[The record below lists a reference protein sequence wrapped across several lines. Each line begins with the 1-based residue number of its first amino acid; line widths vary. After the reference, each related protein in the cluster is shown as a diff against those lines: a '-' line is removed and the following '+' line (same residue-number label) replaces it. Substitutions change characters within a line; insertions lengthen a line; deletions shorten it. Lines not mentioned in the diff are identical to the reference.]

1 MRNTLSTF
9 SFYRLFIGQFFVVIG
24 ILLLGYSIFSGNRG
38 TSWERNLY
46 ILDTSLSMGVEDMGK
61 GSDSLIQSRLD
72 RAKSLIL
79 SASYSWEVAVIA
91 YARSPALLLPF
102 TTSTETF
109 IRTIQNISISSSFG
123 GSDPL
128 WALSLVD
135 TLYKNNTSP
144 LHIFLLTDG
153 GYSHSG
159 DIFPPLPPL
168 SQLTIIGI
176 GTNAWGKIPLGY
188 DGTGARRYKIYEN
201 KEVIIPYD
209 ETFLQKIKKQYNAT
223 YIHIEN
229 IINKNITE
237 SQNFSSSLFD
247 FWNKLLFLLGC
258 ISLVFW
264 YFFQPYRTNLW
275 KK

>member
-9 SFYRLFIGQFFVVIG
+9 SFYRLFAGQFFVVAW
-24 ILLLGYSIFSGNRG
+24 ILFLGYSIFLGNRS
-38 TSWERNLY
+38 THWERTLY
-46 ILDTSLSMGVEDMGK
+46 IIDTSLSMGIEDIGK
-61 GSDSLIQSRLD
+61 GTDGLIQSRLD

-79 SASYSWEVAVIA
+79 SSSFSWEVAVIA

-102 TTSTETF
+102 TNSTENF
-109 IRTIQNISISSSFG
+109 IRTIQNISLSSSFG

-144 LHIFLLTDG
+144 LRIFLLTDG
-153 GYSHSG
+153 GNTPSVN
-159 DIFPPLPPL
+159 IFPPLPPL
-168 SQLTIIGI
+168 SRLRIIGI
-176 GTNAWGKIPLGY
+176 GTDAWGKIPLGY
-188 DGTGARRYKIYEN
+188 DSAGARRYKIYEN
-201 KEVIIPYD
+201 QEVTVPYD
-209 ETFLQKIKKQYNAT
+209 EIFLQKIKKQYDAS
-223 YIHIEN
+223 YVHIETAVS
-229 IINKNITE
+229 KNISE
-237 SQNFSSSLFD
+237 NQEFSSSLFD

-258 ISLVFW
+258 LSLIFW